1 MTRRSNGE
9 GSFYQQKDKSW
20 VYQVTYGR
28 KEDGSPYRKAFKGR
42 TKTIC
47 KERRAQWEEEQARIK
62 AEEEAQ
68 AAESARLE
76 ELRAKLGHHIE
87 SEILFS
93 EAFLK
98 WLELYKSP
106 PARKPSTYASYLD
119 TYRIHFAEAFGNLP
133 LYQITQDTIQ
143 DYYQRKQKNGGRLDG
158 RKGGLSAKTIQ
169 NQHMLLKDFFAYAM
183 RKYQLPCNPTVDTTR
198 PEVITPEMRVL
209 SPSEMQVFIEEV
221 MRETQRVAILTTL
234 FVGFRV
240 GEVLALKISD
250 LDLEKQT
257 LSVTKNLIRGQVI
270 GYIGT
275 VPLTAGMLSMV
286 TLMIKGI
293 YSVLAA
299 YLLIATTSIEKI
311 CYALRLLHIP
321 AILVTQVLLTYRYV
335 TVLLEEANRMT
346 QAYSLRAPNQKGV
359 QFIISFMRALKIN
372 PSVYFSMVRQTSY
385 QQRIILPWPDHTV
398 KTILHV
404 FPNIVICI
412 THHTKYNTY
421 AFLYFFIR

>member
-1 MTRRSNGE
+1 MARRSNGE

-76 ELRAKLGHHIE
+76 ELRAKLGHPIE
-87 SEILFS
+87 AEILFS

-183 RKYQLPCNPTVDTTR
+183 RKYHLPCT
-198 PEVITPEMRVL
+198 
-209 SPSEMQVFIEEV
+209 
-221 MRETQRVAILTTL
+221 
-234 FVGFRV
+234 
-240 GEVLALKISD
+240 
-250 LDLEKQT
+250 
-257 LSVTKNLIRGQVI
+257 
-270 GYIGT
+270 
-275 VPLTAGMLSMV
+275 
-286 TLMIKGI
+286 
-293 YSVLAA
+293 
-299 YLLIATTSIEKI
+299 TTSSAA
-311 CYALRLLHIP
+311 CSG
-321 AILVTQVLLTYRYV
+321 
-335 TVLLEEANRMT
+335 ANTRSSAWARRRMR
-346 QAYSLRAPNQKGV
+346 S
-359 QFIISFMRALKIN
+359 
-372 PSVYFSMVRQTSY
+372 
-385 QQRIILPWPDHTV
+385 
-398 KTILHV
+398 
-404 FPNIVICI
+404 
-412 THHTKYNTY
+412 
-421 AFLYFFIR
+421 